1 MSKRSAVLLLCA
13 ALLAAGGCAH
23 RESGSGKGQ
32 EYLIYYS
39 ALSNR
44 ESESAVAGEHRALSA
59 GQETVPAL
67 MSLLLSQPES
77 AGLTSPFPSGLRLLD
92 WQLEEGRLHLDLSDH
107 YYSLSG
113 VDLTLADACLALT
126 FCQLEEV
133 DSVYVTVEGHEL
145 PYRAAQQL
153 SMENILLAGGADV
166 VYPPSNRELY
176 EDVAAAGCV
185 LSESPPGTPAEGW
198 RFPVRNRIL
207 SGLSVGVAVVEAA
220 EHSGA
225 LITARRALD
234 QSRDVFAVPGPVDAP
249 MSAGTNGLIARGE
262 AKLIR
267 SAQDILVEYETR
279 FPHKVRRPPHL
290 TPAETRARLGM
301 EAGAPRPAP
310 RAEETGE
317 ERPAEEAGLPLRPRS
332 ELEGLGDEQRQIFF
346 LLSER
351 ALVPDEIVGRTEI
364 PARRVNTA
372 LTLLQAQGYVT
383 ELPGRRFAAAVRFP
397 DTE

>member
-153 SMENILLAGGADV
+153 SMENILLAGGADEPMSLGV
-166 VYPPSNRELY
+166 DLWYLK
-176 EDVAAAGCV
+176 
-185 LSESPPGTPAEGW
+185 PGG
-198 RFPVRNRIL
+198 
-207 SGLSVGVAVVEAA
+207 
-220 EHSGA
+220 
-225 LITARRALD
+225 RALGVERRQIVKTVD
-234 QSRDVFAVPGPVDAP
+234 QTLVQAVLAAWADGPE
-249 MSAGTNGLIARGE
+249 GELISCLPQGSQ
-262 AKLIR
+262 IR
-267 SAQDILVEYETR
+267 SVEVQDGVCVVDLSQEYID
-279 FPHKVRRPPHL
+279 
-290 TPAETRARLGM
+290 
-301 EAGAPRPAP
+301 
-310 RAEETGE
+310 
-317 ERPAEEAGLPLRPRS
+317 GLPRS
-332 ELEGLGDEQRQIFF
+332 EQTAALTVYAMVNTLCELDGVEAVQLYIDGEPAPAVGD
-346 LLSER
+346 LPLDR
-351 ALVPDEIVGRTEI
+351 ALI
-364 PARRVNTA
+364 
-372 LTLLQAQGYVT
+372 
-383 ELPGRRFAAAVRFP
+383 P
-397 DTE
+397 DTSLTEAGS